1 MVMPIELF
9 FATNNK
15 HKFVEAKAFIESKVP
30 RFQLQQLKGDFPELQ
45 ADSLEEV
52 ARFKILNAA
61 KTCKGNVFIEDAGL
75 FIPALDGFPGVYSA
89 HVKKM
94 LDCEGILKLLVDK
107 PSEKDRSA
115 YFKACSCLYLKNE
128 NKMKIFN
135 GRIDGS
141 IAPEERGTRGFGFD
155 PIFIPAEPEG
165 NKLTFAEME
174 TREKINVS
182 HRTRAL
188 KKITAYLKG
197 LE

>member
-1 MVMPIELF
+1 MPIELF
-9 FATNNK
+9 FATNNE

-30 RFQLQQLKGDFPELQ
+30 RFQLQQLKGSFPELQ
-45 ADSLEEV
+45 ADTLEEV

-61 KTCKGNVFIEDAGL
+61 ETCKGNVFIEDAGL
-75 FIPALDGFPGVYSA
+75 FIPSLGGFPGVYSA
-89 HVKKM
+89 YVKKM
-94 LDCEGILKLLVDK
+94 LDCKGILKLLVDK
-107 PSEKDRSA
+107 TSDNERHA
-115 YFKACSCLYLKNE
+115 YFEAFSCLYLKDE
-128 NKMKIFN
+128 DKMEIFN
-135 GRIDGS
+135 GRISGT

-174 TREKINVS
+174 TVEKIKVS

-188 KKITAYLKG
+188 KKLTAYLKG